1 MTSKGIMIASAS
13 ASAPASFATKV
24 AAAPGS
30 PGLHAIPTGSWTI
43 YVHEP
48 DDKSWTSDSYKRIS
62 PVSSWELLGS
72 VLRELGTHRITN
84 GMMFGMRGD
93 TSPLWEN
100 SANIRG
106 GSYCIKVNRR
116 NAGELYQLYLAAA
129 ASGAATTD
137 PVANPIVGVTMS
149 PKKGFCI
156 IKLWNAN
163 AKAFK
168 NPSDIVILH
177 DDIKVDEI
185 LYRPHTDQKM

>member
-1 MTSKGIMIASAS
+1 MTSKGIMNTSPS
-13 ASAPASFATKV
+13 PSFATKV
-24 AAAPGS
+24 AAAPVAA
-30 PGLHAIPTGSWTI
+30 PIHAIPTGSWTI

-62 PVSSWELLGS
+62 PITSWEMLGS
-72 VLRELGTHRITN
+72 VIRELGAHRITN

-116 NAGELYQLYLAAA
+116 NAAEIYQLYLVAA
-129 ASGAATTD
+129 ASGSATTD
-137 PVANPIVGVTMS
+137 AAANPIVGVTMS

-177 DDIKVDEI
+177 DEIKVEEI